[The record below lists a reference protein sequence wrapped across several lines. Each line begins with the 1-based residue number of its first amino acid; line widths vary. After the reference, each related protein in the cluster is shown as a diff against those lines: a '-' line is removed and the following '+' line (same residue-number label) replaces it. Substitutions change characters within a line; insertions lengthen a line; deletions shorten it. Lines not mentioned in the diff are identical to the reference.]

1 MVGLMVGQVKLEQ
14 VEALVNGLGESETM
28 GEGVDGSD
36 ASDGES
42 ARAFGNFVVD
52 VGGGHDGFG
61 AAAQVGFVEASL
73 DASLAVGQFVSYAL
87 SHLKSLVAWSSGEQL
102 ILH

>member
-1 MVGLMVGQVKLEQ
+1 MVGLMVGQVQLEQ
-14 VEALVNGLGESETM
+14 LEPSIDSLGESETVS
-28 GEGVDGSD
+28 EGVDGSN
-36 ASDGES
+36 ASDGEPTGT
-42 ARAFGNFVVD
+42 FGDLIVD
-52 VGGGHDGFG
+52 VAGGHDRLG
-61 AAAQVGFVEASL
+61 AATQVGIVEASL